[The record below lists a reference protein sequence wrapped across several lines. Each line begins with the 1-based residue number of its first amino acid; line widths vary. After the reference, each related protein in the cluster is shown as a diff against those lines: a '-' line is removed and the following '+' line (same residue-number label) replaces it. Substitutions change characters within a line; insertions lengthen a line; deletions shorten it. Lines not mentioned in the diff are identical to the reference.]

1 MKVLVTRNDQRPS
14 RSLLN
19 FGDGDSA
26 DTAGSN
32 RASSLD
38 SPPLLRASE
47 AETTGKQV
55 SHHWQ
60 SSSWIVS
67 LLTHLL
73 LLISLSLFAVTV
85 PSVDKMVMQIPLP
98 IGESVLNEELE
109 TFQILEPNELDVE
122 PMVDVAETDD
132 VTFAIDTDP
141 LVTLM
146 APDEM
151 PTMVEPIESLAMILS
166 APSPPARLLPVKLA
180 VQRDAGGDV
189 GGEPGQAGSTGKPGT
204 GIEGDL
210 GMHAARRME
219 FSTPKMDYTINKGLI
234 WLARHQQPD
243 GGWSFEHRGGECRG
257 RCPNPGSK
265 TGARVAATGLALLP
279 FLGAGNSP
287 DQGEYRRTVA
297 AGINFLISNTGKN
310 GSLWRTEGRMYGQ
323 GIATLRTL

>member
-1 MKVLVTRNDQRPS
+1 MLAEQQKVRFSVQPRERADSKTMKVLVTRNEQRPS
-14 RSLLN
+14 RSPLN
-19 FGDGDSA
+19 FGDGDLA
-26 DTAGSN
+26 DTVGSN
-32 RASSLD
+32 GASSLD
-38 SPPLLRASE
+38 SPPFLRASE
-47 AETTGKQV
+47 AESTGKQV

-67 LLTHLL
+67 FLTHLL

-210 GMHAARRME
+210 GMA
-219 FSTPKMDYTINKGLI
+219 P
-234 WLARHQQPD
+234 P
-243 GGWSFEHRGGECRG
+243 GGWSFPRPRWTT
-257 RCPNPGSK
+257 RS
-265 TGARVAATGLALLP
+265 TR
-279 FLGAGNSP
+279 
-287 DQGEYRRTVA
+287 D
-297 AGINFLISNTGKN
+297 
-310 GSLWRTEGRMYGQ
+310 
-323 GIATLRTL
+323 